1 MNKKILV
8 IGSSNADV
16 LIKVPYMPKVGE
28 TILGGKC
35 HLACGGK
42 GANQAVAAKR
52 SGIAEVNFIACIGD
66 DAFGKMALDS
76 YNKDGIQTDQIKI
89 FAGQSTGIAQI
100 MVDDCGNNLIA
111 VAPEANLLLTP
122 QIIDEISPSI
132 SECDILLV
140 QLEVP
145 LESVYH
151 AIDLAYKQQ
160 KLIILNPA
168 PAQKIADHY
177 LAKLDFI
184 TPNETESEIL
194 TGISVTD
201 EVTAEKAA
209 LWFLERG
216 VKNVIIT
223 LGSRGVYFANRETRQ
238 LICGYKVKAIDA
250 TGAGDVFNGGFVNAL
265 ALGEDIISSIDFG
278 QKAAA
283 ISVTRL
289 GAQTSMPYRD
299 EILTNNLALA
309 SQ

>member
-1 MNKKILV
+1 MSKKILV
-8 IGSSNADV
+8 IGSSNTDV

-35 HLACGGK
+35 HIACGGK

-52 SGIAEVNFIACIGD
+52 SGADVNFIACVGD

-76 YNKDGIQTDQIKI
+76 YNKDGIQTDKIKI
-89 FAGQSTGIAQI
+89 FAGEPTGLAQI
-100 MVDDCGNNLIA
+100 MVDDQGNNLIA

-122 QIIDEISPSI
+122 QIIDEIAPSI
-132 SECDILLV
+132 SACDILLV

-145 LESVYH
+145 LESVYR
-151 AIDLAYKQQ
+151 AIDLAYAQQ

-168 PAQKIADHY
+168 PAQKVADHY

-184 TPNETESEIL
+184 TPNETEAEIL

-201 EVTAEKAA
+201 EQSAEKAA
-209 LWFLERG
+209 QWFLARG

-223 LGSRGVYFANRETRQ
+223 LGARGVYFANHETRNMVG
-238 LICGYKVKAIDA
+238 GYKVKAIDT
-250 TGAGDVFNGGFVNAL
+250 TGAGDTFNGGFVSAL
-265 ALGEDIISSIDFG
+265 ALGEDIISAIRFG
-278 QKAAA
+278 QKTAA

-289 GAQTSMPYRD
+289 GTQTSMPYRD
-299 EILTNNLALA
+299 EILATDLVLA
-309 SQ
+309 